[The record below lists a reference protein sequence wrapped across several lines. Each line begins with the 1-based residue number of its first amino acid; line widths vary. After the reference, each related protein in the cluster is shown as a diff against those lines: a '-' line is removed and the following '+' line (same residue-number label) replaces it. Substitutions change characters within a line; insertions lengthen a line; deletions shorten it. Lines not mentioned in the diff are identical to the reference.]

1 MICVF
6 KLQSQ
11 MLHALSR
18 STRLLVLALA
28 GCGLSGLA
36 STNAPST
43 LEATTQHFFGT
54 PAYAQTPEQVVQYA
68 RTAYE
73 IEQIRRRNY
82 AKAKRLLGGN
92 VPEDVCSQRTIPSA
106 VKGICED
113 FSRQA
118 AEVTKRSGLTSTQF
132 NDITRRKDRDPE
144 LRQKIRQELLRLQ
157 KAN

>member
-1 MICVF
+1 M
-6 KLQSQ
+6 
-11 MLHALSR
+11 SR
-18 STRLLVLALA
+18 LTLLVTLVLT
-28 GCGLSGLA
+28 GFGLSEIMPINGHF
-36 STNAPST
+36 APDT
-43 LEATTQHFFGT
+43 KVRHFLGT
-54 PAYAQTPEQVVQYA
+54 PAYAQTSDQIVQYA

-92 VPEDVCSQRTIPSA
+92 VPEDVCSQRTIPAA

-118 AEVTKRSGLTSTQF
+118 AEVTKRNGLTSTQF
-132 NDITRRKDRDPE
+132 NDITRRKDRDPD
-144 LRQKIRQELLRLQ
+144 LRQKIQQELLRLQ